1 MRIQDLFEDAG
12 LSEIEA
18 LALETVRDEELKERE
33 RKISKWK
40 AGGIIPACQLEA
52 VAKIWFRVIVY
63 AETDEMANEASSAER
78 TIESDSIDYGVA
90 SSDEI
95 LFEARLERDGAL
107 FGGLIEAIQTL
118 DSGGDAVDSI
128 AGAEGRGASKLQPDR
143 VVGQSRTSVISRLR
157 DDEEAQSQ
165 ETLRGN
171 ADRESEAASASTGT
185 GEGASEGAQD
195 RVSSLDDEDLDPENM
210 GKVAEF
216 LEELKAKSEKA
227 RLAKKGVRGS
237 RVFQLVGKRG
247 VDVALPL
254 AHWKPIRSADPV
266 DRLPRATRG
275 GAGLGPAPRAHLF
288 TGGAAAQAA
297 CGEEAGLG
305 APSHWPGRCL
315 RALP

>member
-40 AGGIIPACQLEA
+40 
-52 VAKIWFRVIVY
+52 

-216 LEELKAKSEKA
+216 LEALKAKSEKA

-237 RVFQLVGKRG
+237 RYYM
-247 VDVALPL
+247 
-254 AHWKPIRSADPV
+254 
-266 DRLPRATRG
+266 
-275 GAGLGPAPRAHLF
+275 
-288 TGGAAAQAA
+288 
-297 CGEEAGLG
+297 
-305 APSHWPGRCL
+305 
-315 RALP
+315 